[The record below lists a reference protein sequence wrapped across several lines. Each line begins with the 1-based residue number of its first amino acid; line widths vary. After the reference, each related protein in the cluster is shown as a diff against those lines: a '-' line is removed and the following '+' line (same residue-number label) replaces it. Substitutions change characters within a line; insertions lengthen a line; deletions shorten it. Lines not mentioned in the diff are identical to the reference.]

1 MKKSDIQKQQI
12 QLELDN
18 IISSDIDISNH
29 LATKDDLPDLG
40 MIDLYDYDS
49 DLTVAAQQAQG
60 VLESLVDLYLSDIPN
75 LKDHPYIKN
84 KVKEDSFVYAETVFL
99 SKMTRKNFLTQLRQV
114 DAGENSARL
123 HEIINQTIREV
134 RENAKFSS
142 VQKTELEKYYKELR
156 KDLIDV
162 IDIVK
167 QTDGTPTN
175 ANETIMDNSKLNDLI
190 NSALKNKK

>member
-60 VLESLVDLYLSDIPN
+60 VLESLVNLYLGDIPN

-142 VQKTELEKYYKELR
+142 IQKTELEKYYKELR

-175 ANETIMDNSKLNDLI
+175 ANEAIMDNSKLNDLI

>member
-84 KVKEDSFVYAETVFL
+84 KVKEDSLVYAETVFL

-175 ANETIMDNSKLNDLI
+175 TNETIMDNSKLNDLI

>member
-60 VLESLVDLYLSDIPN
+60 VLESLVNLYLGDIPN

-142 VQKTELEKYYKELR
+142 IQKTELEKYYKELR

>member
-84 KVKEDSFVYAETVFL
+84 KVKEDSLVYAETVFL

-175 ANETIMDNSKLNDLI
+175 ANETIMDNSKLNDSI

>member
-84 KVKEDSFVYAETVFL
+84 KVKEDSLVYAETVFL

-175 ANETIMDNSKLNDLI
+175 DNETIMDNSKLNDLI